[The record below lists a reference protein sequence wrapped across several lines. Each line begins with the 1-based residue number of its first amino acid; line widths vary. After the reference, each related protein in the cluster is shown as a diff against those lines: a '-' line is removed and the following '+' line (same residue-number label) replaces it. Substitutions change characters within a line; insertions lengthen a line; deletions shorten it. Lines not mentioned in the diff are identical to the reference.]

1 MMGKQLRRN
10 DGDDE
15 EESEEEEPAY
25 QPTRAGKQFRPRT
38 SGGKQLSLP
47 QQ

>member
-1 MMGKQLRRN
+1 MMGKQLSRN
-10 DGDDE
+10 DDDDD
-15 EESEEEEPAY
+15 ESEEEEPAD
-25 QPTRAGKQFRPRT
+25 QPSRMGKQFRPRT